1 MKTVESA
8 TLNDAAILLRLKQFE
23 HENAPSILS
32 KSPGSVTTYGH
43 AFAKPLHPQPAH
55 RHLTDACA
63 LGSRSVGDLLKD
75 RVCGIPNYLED
86 AEDAFFVADVG
97 EIIRQHQSFRKL
109 LPRVEPFYA
118 VKCCPDPMVVKTLVD
133 LGTGFD
139 CASQAEVKLVTDF
152 GVDPAR
158 VIYANPCK
166 QLSHVRFASN
176 RGVKMMT
183 FDNEDELLKIKGI
196 HPNAEM
202 VLRILTDDSH
212 SLCQFGVKFGAP
224 LERVPHLLQ
233 VARDN
238 DIKLVGVSFH
248 VGSGCFNAVSFADAV
263 KNARA
268 AFNMAKEFGFDLTL
282 LDVGGG
288 FPGNNSGGLTFQEI
302 ASVLG
307 PAIDQYFPSKDV
319 RVIAEPGRFFVASA
333 FTLAVNVV
341 ARRVV
346 PSAVVA
352 EQEEADKPS
361 YMYYVNDGV
370 YGSFNCLMFD
380 HAVVY
385 PKVLLRNGEYLYESD
400 TALLE
405 EPNYTCSIW
414 GPTCD
419 SIDCISKKESL
430 PELNIGDWMYF
441 ENMGAY
447 TLCAA
452 SNFNGFRK
460 SSIVYTNTYLA

>member
-1 MKTVESA
+1 MKSVDSA
-8 TLNDAAILLRLKQFE
+8 TLNDTAILLRLKQFE
-23 HENAPSILS
+23 HDTTPSILS

-43 AFAKPLHPQPAH
+43 AFAKALQPQPAH
-55 RHLTDACA
+55 RNIADACA
-63 LGSRSVGDLLKD
+63 LGSRSIGDLLKD
-75 RVCGIPNYLED
+75 RVCGIPNYLD
-86 AEDAFFVADVG
+86 GDSEDAFFVADLG
-97 EIIRQHQSFRKL
+97 EIIRQHQSFREL

-118 VKCCPDPMVVKTLVD
+118 VKCCPDPVVVKTLVD

-166 QLSHVRFASN
+166 QVSHVRFASN

-183 FDNEDELLKIKGI
+183 FDNADELLKVKGI
-196 HPNAEM
+196 YPNAEM

-238 DIKLVGVSFH
+238 DISLVGVSFH
-248 VGSGCFNAVSFADAV
+248 VGSGCFNAVSFAAAV
-263 KNARA
+263 KNARM
-268 AFNMAKEFGFDLTL
+268 AFDMAKEYGFDLKL

-307 PAIDQYFPSKDV
+307 PAIDQYFPSNDV

-346 PSAVVA
+346 PRQP
-352 EQEEADKPS
+352 EDEAGKPS

-380 HAVVY
+380 HAIVH
-385 PKVLLRNGEYLYESD
+385 PKVLLRNGEYRYNAD
-400 TALLE
+400 NANLE
-405 EPNYTCSIW
+405 ENYTCSIW

-460 SSIVYTNTYLA
+460 SSIVYTNTYIA